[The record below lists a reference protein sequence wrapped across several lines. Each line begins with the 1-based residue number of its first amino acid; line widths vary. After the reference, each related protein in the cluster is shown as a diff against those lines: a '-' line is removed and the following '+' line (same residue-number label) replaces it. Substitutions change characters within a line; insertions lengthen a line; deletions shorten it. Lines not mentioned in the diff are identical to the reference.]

1 MSGICFKTGWSEE
14 YAYERDMVVIY
25 DIVFRDLEYYP
36 VGPVDWEKDRD
47 AKIRALRGG
56 KRKD

>member
-1 MSGICFKTGWSEE
+1 
-14 YAYERDMVVIY
+14 MVVIY